1 MAIGLCRFCLEE
13 RPLIEAHIIPKG
25 FFERIRT
32 DEANILINESDYP
45 KRSPQGIY
53 DKGILCGPCDN
64 IIGKWDQYAQE
75 ALPAEMSAFTLI
87 ADRQIIGGWERPD
100 YDYELLKLFF
110 ISLVWRASI
119 STHPFYVG
127 ISIGSKF
134 EEEARL
140 MLREGRPGG
149 AHDFGVVIAR
159 FVEPVGQ
166 AFFDPHTERM
176 NGINH
181 VRFYLAGFIAY
192 MKVDQRPY
200 DPGLAHFL
208 LAEGHP
214 LRIIKRSIHQGGEAE
229 VLSKVFNA
237 SKNKRRRGQPTAL

>member
-1 MAIGLCRFCLEE
+1 MPLGLCRFCLEQ
-13 RPLIEAHIIPKG
+13 RQLIEAHIIPKG
-25 FFERIRT
+25 FFERIRS
-32 DEANILINESDYP
+32 DEPNILVNESDYP

-75 ALPAEMSAFTLI
+75 VLTMNMSGFTLI
-87 ADRQIIGGWERPD
+87 AEGQNIGGWERPE
-100 YDYELLKLFF
+100 YNYELLKLFF

-119 STHPFYVG
+119 CTHSFYAG
-127 ISIGSKF
+127 IDIGRKF
-134 EEEARL
+134 EEQARQ
-140 MLREGRPGG
+140 MLRDGRAGG

-159 FVEPVGQ
+159 FVEPLGH
-166 AFFDPHTERM
+166 AFFYPHTERM

-192 MKVDQRPY
+192 MKVDRRHY
-200 DPGLAHFL
+200 DAGLEHFL
-208 LAEGHP
+208 LADGEP

-229 VLSKVFNA
+229 VFSKILSA
-237 SKNKRRRGQPTAL
+237 PKNKR